1 MEEVTLTMKKL
12 VYLFLIGLLLVGCRG
27 NRYYLNRAE
36 AWHDVNGDSMSYYL
50 LKVDSA
56 HLSADERNVYDF
68 YRLRA
73 SYAYLISL
81 SQEQLDEVT
90 ARMEQY
96 FAGDKRKVFLIEM
109 MRATYATYWVG
120 NHALADTVLNRC
132 GHLMQQKSDSAFW
145 YHYKYR
151 MKHSLKQTDSAFYY
165 VREWMDKGLFE
176 EERAYNA
183 MRILYETLHQPDS
196 ALYYLM
202 KAMQHSTDTRSIYAY
217 SVRVLNKV
225 MEQKDYQ
232 RAFEVMEQIR
242 RAMKRSD
249 IPYVNLVEGDLW
261 MEMHQ
266 PDSAMKH
273 YRIATRTGNGYVAM
287 QAYERMGNLMQWG
300 EDFGKAF
307 DMYQKSI
314 RVKGD
319 LYNGE
324 FFTEGS
330 KMFENL
336 KMKSQLAELEVDRQR
351 HLIVI
356 MSLCLFAL
364 VLVGV
369 SLFYFY
375 RKRTVERKRLMQENW
390 LLRQEEELVSLREK
404 QTALREKDARLREE
418 LFKRMNVF
426 NKLSV
431 SGKERHV
438 FLSDADWEEIHL
450 MVDSA
455 YSNFIPK
462 LRKNFPA
469 LTDREINFCCLVR
482 MNLSLQSLAD
492 IYCISKNS
500 VSRRKLR
507 LKEKLGIDEETT
519 LGEYLCLL

>member
-1 MEEVTLTMKKL
+1 MKKL
-12 VYLFLIGLLLVGCRG
+12 VYLFLIGLLLVGCRE
-27 NRYYLNRAE
+27 NRYYLNQVE

-56 HLSADERNVYDF
+56 QLSADELNVYDF

-90 ARMEQY
+90 ARLEQY
-96 FAGDKRKVFLIEM
+96 YSGDKRKVFLVGM
-109 MRATYATYWVG
+109 MRATYAMYWAR
-120 NHALADTVLNRC
+120 NYPHTDSLLNQY
-132 GHLMQQKSDSAFW
+132 GYLMQQKSDSVFW
-145 YHYKYR
+145 YYYKYAVKYNR
-151 MKHSLKQTDSAFYY
+151 KQADSAFYY
-165 VREWMDKGLFE
+165 VHEWLAKDLFDKK
-176 EERAYNA
+176 RAYNA
-183 MRILYETLHQPDS
+183 MGNLHEMLHQPDS
-196 ALYYLM
+196 AIFYFW
-202 KAMQHSTDTRSIYAY
+202 KAMEHATDVRDIYAF
-217 SVRVLNKV
+217 SNRILNKV

-314 RVKGD
+314 RVRGD

-330 KMFENL
+330 KMFEHL
-336 KMKSQLAELEVDRQR
+336 KMKSQLAELEVERQR

-375 RKRTVERKRLMQENW
+375 RKRTVERKRLMQENR

-418 LFKRMNVF
+418 LFKRMNVL

-438 FLSDADWEEIHL
+438 FLSDADWEDIHL

-507 LKEKLGIDEETT
+507 LKEKLGIDEEST
-519 LGEYLCLL
+519 LDEYLCLL